1 MISAEYTYQFAVN
14 QYREIRNAAR
24 RRDRTANEGKVT
36 GAEGALSDIFVTVA
50 PANIRQVAIILHS
63 IGARNPN
70 EINAHTF
77 SIRALCSLLSMG
89 EGDEGKGEAWSSAF
103 SVSATGKSP
112 KIVESLEG
120 EGREGNLF
128 IYTYMRRDCRTQLK
142 HERVCGL

>member
-1 MISAEYTYQFAVN
+1 
-14 QYREIRNAAR
+14 
-24 RRDRTANEGKVT
+24 VT

-120 EGREGNLF
+120 AGGGRG
-128 IYTYMRRDCRTQLK
+128 IYLYTRTCDVIA
-142 HERVCGL
+142 ERN